1 MGPTP
6 SPVIQGTTLSHH
18 QQVVIV
24 MRDAR
29 HVAERLTH
37 ALSERIDRRAEGV
50 ICIESEG

>member
-1 MGPTP
+1 MGGNVGPTP

-29 HVAERLTH
+29 HVAEHLAH
-37 ALSERIDRRAEGV
+37 ALAERFDRRAERAV
-50 ICIESEG
+50 